1 LDAGEYL
8 VVWCD
13 DNLTQSGVHTN
24 FKLSKSGEYIAIVD
38 TNGITVIDSLS
49 FGAQKTDT
57 SYGRYPDAA
66 ASWQFML
73 PTPGSANVVTSIKE
87 EYIPI
92 EFSLS
97 QNYPN
102 PFNPTTK
109 IEYSIPKAGLVR
121 LKVYNLLG
129 REVAAIVNQSQAAG
143 KYSVNFNAGLLSSGL
158 YFYKIQV
165 GNYFLIKKMLLMK

>member
-1 LDAGEYL
+1 
-8 VVWCD
+8 
-13 DNLTQSGVHTN
+13 
-24 FKLSKSGEYIAIVD
+24 
-38 TNGITVIDSLS
+38 
-49 FGAQKTDT
+49 
-57 SYGRYPDAA
+57 
-66 ASWQFML
+66 
-73 PTPGSANVVTSIKE
+73 VVTSIKE